1 MLSRRWLVERTFASL
16 RCCRRLAND
25 IEATIAS
32 AEPGSSS
39 RRSALCF
46 AAWQLRLARNR
57 VLNQVSG
64 VPRDRLLETIN
75 GIDSIALQADG
86 RQHQDGSAAAC
97 GGHCGNISL
106 DHTSIPQ
113 SLQSR

>member
-1 MLSRRWLVERTFASL
+1 MAHRNNQTLRHGRGLEVLSRRWLVERTFASL

-46 AAWQLRLARNR
+46 AAWQLRL
-57 VLNQVSG
+57 S
-64 VPRDRLLETIN
+64 
-75 GIDSIALQADG
+75 
-86 RQHQDGSAAAC
+86 
-97 GGHCGNISL
+97 
-106 DHTSIPQ
+106 
-113 SLQSR
+113 QSRSR